1 MDFPIKP
8 TADRIVI
15 EMFTDTNITA
25 GGIELPEQLKSG
37 YRFGEVKAVGRG
49 TVGGPDG
56 IIPNETKVG
65 NIVQLR
71 PGAADQVEVAGKKYF
86 VVPERMILA
95 IIDQNQQDKV
105 ILRNQVLSEQ
115 K

>member
-1 MDFPIKP
+1 MDFPVKP

-15 EMFTDTNITA
+15 DMFTDTNVTA
-25 GGIELPEQLKSG
+25 GGLHLPEQTKSG
-37 YRFGEVKAVGRG
+37 FRFGRVMAVGRG

-65 NIVQLR
+65 DIVQLR
-71 PGAADQVEVAGKKYF
+71 SGAADQVEIDGKKYF
-86 VVPERMILA
+86 VVPERMVLA
-95 IIDQNQQDKV
+95 IIDQKQQGKV
-105 ILRNQVLSEQ
+105 ILRNQVLSET